1 MNKKKSPVKKAAF
14 SHLDEHGRV
23 NMVDVSGK
31 ERSPRTAIAAAAIF
45 FEKTVFA
52 KIISEGVSKGDI
64 LCIAKTAGIM
74 AAKKTSELIP
84 LCHPVFLSN
93 CDLKFYVN
101 EKKHSIEIYSRAKTD
116 DLTGVEMEAIIAAQI
131 AAATVYDMCKALS
144 KKIKISEIE
153 LLYKSGGK
161 SGVFKNE
168 NAPAE
173 KFGRV
178 SEWLR

>member
-1 MNKKKSPVKKAAF
+1 MIKKKTPVKNKGF
-14 SHLDEHGRV
+14 SHLDENGRV
-23 NMVDVSGK
+23 SMVDVSGK
-31 ERSPRTAIAAAAIF
+31 KRTERTAIAAITIS
-45 FEKTVFA
+45 FEKSVFS
-52 KIISEGVSKGDI
+52 KIIAEGVSKGDV

-93 CDLKFYVN
+93 CDIKFHAD
-101 EKKHSIEIYSRAKTD
+101 EKKCSIDIYSRARTT

-144 KKIKISEIE
+144 KKIKISDLS

-168 NAPAE
+168 DAPAE
-173 KFGRV
+173 KFKCV
-178 SEWLR
+178 SEWIK

>member
-1 MNKKKSPVKKAAF
+1 MNKKTSMKTAGF
-14 SHLDEHGRV
+14 SHLDENGRV
-23 NMVDVSGK
+23 SMVDVSGK
-31 ERSPRTAIAAAAIF
+31 KRTERTAIAAVTVF
-45 FEKTVFA
+45 FEKSVFS

-74 AAKKTSELIP
+74 AAKKTAELIP

-93 CDLKFYVN
+93 CDLKFHVN
-101 EKKHSIEIYSRAKTD
+101 EKRSSIEIYSRAKTT
-116 DLTGVEMEAIIAAQI
+116 DLTGVEMEAIIAAQT

-144 KKIKISEIE
+144 KKIKISDLE

-173 KFGRV
+173 KLERV
-178 SEWLR
+178 SEWM